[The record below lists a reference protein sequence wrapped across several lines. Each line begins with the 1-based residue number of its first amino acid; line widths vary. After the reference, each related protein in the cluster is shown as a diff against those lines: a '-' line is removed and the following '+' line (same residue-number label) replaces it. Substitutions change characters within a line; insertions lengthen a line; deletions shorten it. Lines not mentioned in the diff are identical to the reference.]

1 MNEEETKEV
10 KAKTLWNMMS
20 LKTKLIVIGSSLG
33 FFFIVIFICVIIAPL
48 MEIGVIDIGKGGPNG
63 SYPLDYSD
71 IGESATYW
79 WPIGS
84 ADTRNVKGVL
94 VADGLPVSTT
104 ISSYFGNRKDPF
116 TGVASNHSGTDI
128 AANDGSVGTINI
140 IAAKEGTVI
149 YPAAGDV
156 TSCPSNSN
164 LDICGG
170 GYGNY
175 VMIEHGDGTITL
187 YGHMAANSITVTAG
201 NPVMQGQVIGKMGS
215 SGRSTGSHLH
225 FEVRVNGSRVD
236 GLNYVSMN
244 NPRPVLDNS
253 SDDEDI

>member
-10 KAKTLWNMMS
+10 KTKTLWKS
-20 LKTKLIVIGSSLG
+20 LPLKIKLIIIGIAITC
-33 FFFIVIFICVIIAPL
+33 FFFLINFVVLFSVFVDVGLI
-48 MEIGVIDIGKGGPNG
+48 EIGKGGPSG

-244 NPRPVLDNS
+244 NPRPVIDNS

>member
-10 KAKTLWNMMS
+10 KTKTLWNMMS

-187 YGHMAANSITVTAG
+187 YS
-201 NPVMQGQVIGKMGS
+201 
-215 SGRSTGSHLH
+215 
-225 FEVRVNGSRVD
+225 
-236 GLNYVSMN
+236 YCW
-244 NPRPVLDNS
+244 
-253 SDDEDI
+253 